1 MLVLNAGFVI
11 IANVPPEF
19 LEGKLSEYN
28 REVLIWKYLYH
39 ANKTAS
45 FAVNKKKT
53 IYSLT

>member
-1 MLVLNAGFVI
+1 MLVPNAGFII
-11 IANVPPEF
+11 IANISSEF
-19 LEGKLSEYN
+19 SEEKLSKYN
-28 REVLIWKYLYH
+28 REVSIRKYLYH